1 MIQVILGGYAA
12 VCAVATIAFIALS
25 LASKSLESD
34 GLEAVEE
41 LERVIGDRRC
51 DRDPEGW

>member
-25 LASKSLESD
+25 LASKNLESD

-41 LERVIGDRRC
+41 LEPVIGDRRS
-51 DRDPEGW
+51 DFPEV